1 MGQRDIE
8 YKKAFKGTA
17 LFGGVQIFQI
27 FISLVRGKIVALF
40 LGPEGMGISGLYTS
54 SLAMLITIAGLG
66 CSLSAVRFIS
76 SLERGSE
83 EYYKQINITKKI
95 FFGVALFGLALT
107 LLFAIPLSVFTFQN
121 KRHVLPYLLLS
132 LYVFFSL
139 YNQGQGSILQ
149 AMQELK
155 AIAIGNVL
163 PAFVALVVS
172 VPLYYFFKLNAIV
185 PVLVILPLACSI
197 YMQVVIES
205 RLRQSELSKAKA
217 SKEEIWSTFREFV
230 GLGLVTVLATLLGNL
245 TVYLMNAFISR
256 TGSFSDIGLFNAGIS
271 ITNQYIGLV
280 FSAMAVDYFPRLVS
294 VCNDRERM
302 NETVNNQG
310 EVILLL
316 GLPLLSVMMLTAP
329 ICIKILLSD
338 EFLIIN
344 SFIRIVAYGMIFKIA
359 SFCMGYISFAKGD
372 KKTYLFLEGGFSNI
386 LTLSFNCLGYHF
398 MGLKGLAI
406 SFCANYIV
414 YLFVISFYTKFKYGF
429 SMARSFFMLI
439 AGAAF
444 AVSVLLLLTDVFVQ
458 NPLTIGASALLTAA
472 ICAYS
477 FIQLNA
483 KIQLIDSLK
492 RKARKFL
499 GVKSD
504 SGATE

>member
-1 MGQRDIE
+1 MSQKENG

-40 LGPEGMGISGLYTS
+40 LGPEGMGVSGLYTS

-66 CSLSAVRFIS
+66 CNLSAVRYIS
-76 SLERGSE
+76 ALERGSK

-95 FFGVALFGLALT
+95 FFGVALFGLVLT

-121 KRHVLPYLLLS
+121 KQHVVPYLFLS

-139 YNQGQGSILQ
+139 YNQGQGSVLQ

-155 AIAIGNVL
+155 TIAIGNVL
-163 PAFVALVVS
+163 PSFVALIVS
-172 VPLYYFFKLNAIV
+172 IPLYYFFRLKAII

-197 YMQVVIES
+197 YMWLAIDS
-205 RLRQSELSKAKA
+205 KLRPIALSSVKPTNG
-217 SKEEIWSTFREFV
+217 EVWSTLKGFV
-230 GLGLVTVLATLLGNL
+230 GLGVVTVLATLLGNL

-256 TGSFSDIGLFNAGIS
+256 TGSFSDIGLFNAGTS

-294 VCNDRERM
+294 VCNDCDKM

-316 GLPLLSVMMLTAP
+316 GLPLLSVMILTAP
-329 ICIKILLSD
+329 ICIRILLSD
-338 EFLIIN
+338 EFLVIN

-372 KKTYLFLEGGFSNI
+372 KKTYLFLEGCFSNV
-386 LTLSFNCLGYHF
+386 LSLSFNCLGYHF
-398 MGLKGLAI
+398 MGLRGLAI

-414 YLFVISFYTKFKYGF
+414 YLCVISFYTKVKYGF
-429 SMARSFFMLI
+429 SMTRSFFMLVV
-439 AGAAF
+439 F
-444 AVSVLLLLTDVFVQ
+444 ATLVVAVLLFLTDLLAQ
-458 NPLTIGASALLTAA
+458 NLFTMVASFLLTAS
-472 ICAYS
+472 ICVCA
-477 FIQLNA
+477 FIKLDA
-483 KIQLIDSLK
+483 KIKLVDSLK
-492 RKARKFL
+492 QKIKKFL
-499 GVKSD
+499 LGASE
-504 SGATE
+504 SGEIE